1 MALITFFHMYSIS
14 SVMQMVTGRIYMG
27 SEEKRAFLIACSI
40 FIHYDVTDQV
50 LKHSVISELV
60 YTIRVPNRVWLFH
73 AIVLCYTVQ
82 SHFAHVNCFQ
92 KSISSKNTRSNI
104 NHLYYSSITY
114 QIVSTRCTISHKA
127 HVWISRG
134 IYYST
139 RRPRDSMSTKTM
151 QRILIGK

>member
-1 MALITFFHMYSIS
+1 MLVPFLSIMRS
-14 SVMQMVTGRIYMG
+14 QT
-27 SEEKRAFLIACSI
+27 A
-40 FIHYDVTDQV
+40 V

-60 YTIRVPNRVWLFH
+60 YTIHVPNKVWLSH
-73 AIVLCYTVQ
+73 AIVLCHTVQ
-82 SHFAHVNCFQ
+82 SYFAHINCFQ

-104 NHLYYSSITY
+104 NYLYCSRITY

-134 IYYST
+134 IYYSA
-139 RRPRDSMSTKTM
+139 RRSRDSMSTKTK